1 MIVGGKKTHLMT
13 TAPLHTVSVT
23 TLAQQG
29 LVVGKPRQSTYPLS
43 YRRDATTLEPVVCQ
57 TPWLWLPM
65 PPRYVTRQ
73 QRRRV
78 HFFHV
83 VFQPQV
89 DGTCEWVQFLQHI
102 QHALHEWVRRKHHT
116 SSSLQWVNTLET
128 IRPQFSDSHDE
139 AHEHETRWKISTQ
152 LHKTA
157 QCYDVTG
164 APMSF
169 QTFRAPPFAPQYVR
183 LLVQF
188 THVWVNTSSGTCG
201 LALNVLQLQHDTV
214 QAPYVCAF
222 SSVDTR
228 RPCVSVGTQTD
239 NVVLSTVSPAA
250 AATAMSQ
257 RQPPAAATRCTHPL
271 YGKYF
276 KMLQKG
282 VPKPAVQHKMRMN
295 GVDITVLDLPSDAPL
310 PCVAAADTL
319 KHASADLLR
328 TSLQDTQHLRKTE
341 INADRPKGAAK
352 SGAGHGFS
360 LGEIVNGLQSLRK
373 TLWGT
378 KRKTDTR
385 DAAVEDDDDNYNAGA
400 IRVDD
405 NDDCHAAG
413 SSSASST
420 PSFLELLG
428 KRVNG

>member
-1 MIVGGKKTHLMT
+1 M
-13 TAPLHTVSVT
+13 LHTVPISALV
-23 TLAQQG
+23 QNG
-29 LVVGKPRQSTYPLS
+29 LVVGKRRRTTYPLS
-43 YRRDATTLEPVVCQ
+43 YRTNEATLEPVVCQ

-73 QRRRV
+73 RRRV

-83 VFQPQV
+83 VFQPEV
-89 DGTCEWVQFLQHI
+89 VGAREWVKCLHQIH
-102 QHALHEWVRRKHHT
+102 HALHQWLTRKAASNNDPST
-116 SSSLQWVNTLET
+116 LLQWVDTLET
-128 IRPQFSDSHDE
+128 VQPLFNDSNGSNDTVP
-139 AHEHETRWKISTQ
+139 HETRWKISTQ

-157 QCYDVTG
+157 QCYDATG

-169 QTFRAPPFAPQYVR
+169 QTFGAQPFTPTHVR

-188 THVWVNTSSGTCG
+188 TNVWVNASSGTCG

-214 QAPYVCAF
+214 QAPVHLAF
-222 SSVDTR
+222 TDVR

-239 NVVLSTVSPAA
+239 DVQCTPAA
-250 AATAMSQ
+250 PVSTRATAHST
-257 RQPPAAATRCTHPL
+257 TRTAHPV

-295 GVDITVLDLPSDAPL
+295 GVDASVLDLPADAPL
-310 PCVAAADTL
+310 PCEPAT
-319 KHASADLLR
+319 HTSSDLLSA
-328 TSLQDTQHLRKTE
+328 SLQDTQHLRKTE
-341 INADRPKGAAK
+341 INADRPKATPK

-378 KRKTDTR
+378 RKDVR
-385 DAAVEDDDDNYNAGA
+385 PVSDDQPEDVVPAQTTHNEL
-400 IRVDD
+400 
-405 NDDCHAAG
+405 
-413 SSSASST
+413 
-420 PSFLELLG
+420 FLQLLG
-428 KRVNG
+428 KHVQGE